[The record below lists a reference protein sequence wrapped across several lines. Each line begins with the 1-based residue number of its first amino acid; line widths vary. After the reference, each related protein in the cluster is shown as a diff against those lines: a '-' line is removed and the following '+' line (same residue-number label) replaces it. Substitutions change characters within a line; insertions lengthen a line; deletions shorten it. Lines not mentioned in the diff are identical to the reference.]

1 MSTGKLEALACQIKR
16 CEQLRSSSGF
26 LLFWEAACRLF
37 DLPTYFLPAPSLV
50 LAEICAEP
58 RWYLEHCGYTLFTT
72 ALGFGLA
79 VLVGVIAAVGITYSK
94 LLEKRFSPCS
104 FR

>member
-1 MSTGKLEALACQIKR
+1 LFRPLVRDLTQ
-16 CEQLRSSSGF
+16 

-37 DLPTYFLPAPSLV
+37 NLPTYFLPAPSLV

-72 ALGFGLA
+72 ALGFGQFSEPTS
-79 VLVGVIAAVGITYSK
+79 VSN
-94 LLEKRFSPCS
+94 RFYRLSYP
-104 FR
+104 